1 MLLLFHTHTYVYT
14 LLCLPATINTLYTV
28 LAGLS
33 AQPTSHEILESSNCH
48 QCRAYFQKTGPVCAH
63 CKKQAALNEYSS
75 FLLCYRRQNK
85 RVIATSSSAV
95 AQSPSK
101 KAKTAQKGKN
111 ATKNGANKNNIH
123 VLGGRDDLFDTNE
136 EVSFEVRKMDEGVVD
151 GVLLMVLCQL
161 KAHAGKSQYTNPYEN
176 PTDSGGDDSPTVLFK
191 DLCALEI
198 KRQEQLKAEYHS
210 MVSLWDRYSDLLKAY
225 DELEQCKTRTSL
237 NLSSVNNDSTSKG
250 SSKENKTSGDSN
262 STSTGD
268 TENTAQLH
276 PYELP
281 TSIQTTYASA
291 LESEYELQKCTN
303 SLTFYKEQVKE
314 IFTVHEDASD
324 PFYSMEAPISSID
337 AEADPTRI
345 SILDVVGP
353 STTTLNTTVRLPVI
367 PSSPVKVAVPT
378 CLICQENLHTITAH
392 TPSKHSH
399 PSTNTN
405 PDMALE
411 VVLLPCAHRF
421 HRDCVTRW
429 VRKHKKCPLCKAA
442 ATVAELI
449 SVAQTAPLAANYVTT
464 RHSTFT
470 MQPAAN
476 NSSSENSTNPIS
488 SAIQSVVPTGKV
500 KSPPSANKNTHIR
513 TRLKGMWGT
522 KVDTLV
528 LDLLDLC
535 EDPERLTEKAIVFSQ
550 WVEVTFCVVFFIR
563 NLFSYVD
570 YRRCHS

>member
-1 MLLLFHTHTYVYT
+1 M
-14 LLCLPATINTLYTV
+14 
-28 LAGLS
+28 
-33 AQPTSHEILESSNCH
+33 
-48 QCRAYFQKTGPVCAH
+48 
-63 CKKQAALNEYSS
+63 NEYSS
-75 FLLCYRRQNK
+75 SLLCYRRQNK
-85 RVIATSSSAV
+85 RVFATSSSAV

-111 ATKNGANKNNIH
+111 TGKNNTNKNNIH
-123 VLGGRDDLFDTNE
+123 VLGGRDDLFDTHE

-151 GVLLMVLCQL
+151 GMLLMVLRQL
-161 KAHAGKSQYTNPYEN
+161 KAHAGKSQYTNPYDRA
-176 PTDSGGDDSPTVLFK
+176 DSDADDLPTVLFK

-198 KRQEQLKAEYHS
+198 NRQEQLKAEYHS

-237 NLSSVNNDSTSKG
+237 NLSSVNNGTSKG
-250 SSKENKTSGDSN
+250 NSKKNTSGDGSDAATN
-262 STSTGD
+262 D

-276 PYELP
+276 PYELS
-281 TSIQTTYASA
+281 TSIQATYVSA

-324 PFYSMEAPISSID
+324 PFLPTNASISSGD
-337 AEADPTRI
+337 AGADPHSI
-345 SILDVVGP
+345 SVHDGAAP
-353 STTTLNTTVRLPVI
+353 STTTSNTTAKHPVI

-392 TPSKHSH
+392 TPSKHNH
-399 PSTNTN
+399 PATNTI
-405 PDMALE
+405 PDTALE

-421 HRDCVTRW
+421 HRNCVTRW

-449 SVAQTAPLAANYVTT
+449 SVAQTVPLAVDYAAPS
-464 RHSTFT
+464 HSTI
-470 MQPAAN
+470 PLHPVASVAN
-476 NSSSENSTNPIS
+476 LAHDTSTENSTYPIS
-488 SAIQSVVPTGKV
+488 STIPPNVSTCKV
-500 KSPPSANKNTHIR
+500 KSPSSANTNTHIR

-550 WVEVTFCVVFFIR
+550 WVEVTFTVQCCDFMVFVPFFLNFYDVLCFQHLDVCR
-563 NLFSYVD
+563 GSL
-570 YRRCHS
+570 R